1 MTPAQLLAPW
11 HTLPVLVWDV
21 ETTGV
26 DPATDAIVQVGCALY
41 VDGEL
46 AGSAC
51 SLVNPGRPI
60 PEAATAIHGITDAMV
75 ADAPGAFAAIGK
87 VAAAADPN
95 VLDAAGCAYNATFD
109 AAFLSAATRGG
120 YGGSLEMTFPWL
132 DPLVMVRV
140 ADKFVKGKGRHKLEA
155 ACKRRGIEISGAHNA
170 QADAIATGALL
181 FTFRKTLGDLTICE
195 VLRRQENHRVSQER
209 EFEEWRSKQ
218 PPLETA
224 P

>member
-11 HTLPVLVWDV
+11 HTLPIMVWDV

-26 DPATDAIVQVGCALY
+26 DPTADAIVQVGCALF
-41 VDGEL
+41 VGGEL

-60 PEAATAIHGITDAMV
+60 PAESTAIHGITDDMV
-75 ADAPGAFAAIGK
+75 KDAPLPPAALLA
-87 VAAAADPN
+87 VANAADPGE
-95 VLDAAGCAYNATFD
+95 VGLIGCAYNAPFD
-109 AAFLSAATRGG
+109 FAFLNRGWDVMLVE
-120 YGGSLEMTFPWL
+120 SDLPWL

-140 ADKFVKGKGRHKLEA
+140 ADKFEKGKGRHKLEA
-155 ACKRRGIEISGAHNA
+155 ACKRRGIELSGAHNA

-181 FTFRKTLGDLTICE
+181 FSFRKTLGDLTICE

-209 EFEEWRSKQ
+209 EFEEWRANQ
-218 PPLETA
+218 PPMEAA